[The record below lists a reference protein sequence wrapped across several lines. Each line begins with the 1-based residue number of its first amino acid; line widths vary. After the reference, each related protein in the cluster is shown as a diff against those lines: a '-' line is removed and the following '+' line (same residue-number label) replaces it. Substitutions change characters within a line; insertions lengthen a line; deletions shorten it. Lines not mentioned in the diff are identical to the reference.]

1 MGIEN
6 YMGERVKFPINPA
19 SREWWYWALTLVCM
33 IIGLSANYMAGEQ
46 ATQLSAYGF
55 YGVILISVIQ
65 TIEYILLKGATA
77 FPSQVREV
85 YTAFVIIALFD
96 PTRIFYWML
105 LVGTFMVTFFG
116 RCIIAR
122 ALVMMPWNSG
132 VKLTPP
138 GAA

>member
-1 MGIEN
+1 MKLS
-6 YMGERVKFPINPA
+6 VNPM

-33 IIGLSANYMAGEQ
+33 ITGLTAGYMDGEQ
-46 ATQLSAYGF
+46 MAQVSRYGF
-55 YGVILISVIQ
+55 YMVIFISVAQ
-65 TIEYILLKGATA
+65 TIEYIVLTGLAS

-96 PTRIFYWML
+96 PTLIFYWML

-122 ALVMMPWNSG
+122 VLVLMPWNGG
-132 VKLTPP
+132 VTLTPS
-138 GAA
+138 GEA

>member
-1 MGIEN
+1 M
-6 YMGERVKFPINPA
+6 KLAINPN

-33 IIGLSANYMAGEQ
+33 VTGLATNYMPGEQ
-46 ATQLSAYGF
+46 MVQLSAYAF
-55 YGVILISVIQ
+55 YGVILISMIQ
-65 TIEYILLKGATA
+65 TIEFILSKGAFA

-96 PTRIFYWML
+96 PTRILYWML

-122 ALVMMPWNSG
+122 VLVMMSWNKG
-132 VKLTPP
+132 VQLTPP
-138 GAA
+138 GEA

>member
-1 MGIEN
+1 M
-6 YMGERVKFPINPA
+6 KFAINLK
-19 SREWWYWALTLVCM
+19 SREWWYWALTLICM
-33 IIGLSANYMAGEQ
+33 ITGLAANYMEGEQ
-46 ATQLSAYGF
+46 MAHLSAYGF
-55 YGVILISVIQ
+55 YGVIAISVVQ
-65 TIEYILLKGATA
+65 TIEFIFTKGAAA

-96 PTRIFYWML
+96 PTRIFYWVL
-105 LVGTFMVTFFG
+105 LVGTIMVTFFV

-122 ALVMMPWNSG
+122 VLVMMPWNKD

>member
-1 MGIEN
+1 M
-6 YMGERVKFPINPA
+6 KLAINLG
-19 SREWWYWALTLVCM
+19 SREWWYWATTLGFM
-33 IIGLSANYMAGEQ
+33 LLGLAAHYMHGEQ
-46 ATQLSAYGF
+46 MAQLSAYGF

-65 TIEYILLKGATA
+65 SVEYILLTGAVS

-105 LVGTFMVTFFG
+105 LVGTVMVTFFG

-122 ALVMMPWNSG
+122 VLALMPWNSS
-132 VKLTPP
+132 VVLTPP
-138 GAA
+138 GEA

>member
-1 MGIEN
+1 MKHAID
-6 YMGERVKFPINPA
+6 PT

-33 IIGLSANYMAGEQ
+33 IAGLAFNYLPGDTMA
-46 ATQLSAYGF
+46 QLSAFGF
-55 YGVILISVIQ
+55 YGVIIISVIQ
-65 TIEYILLKGATA
+65 TIEFILTKGVTA

-105 LVGTFMVTFFG
+105 LVGTIMVTFVG

-122 ALVMMPWNSG
+122 VLAMMPWNKG
-132 VKLTPP
+132 VELSPP
-138 GAA
+138 GEA

>member
-1 MGIEN
+1 MKLA
-6 YMGERVKFPINPA
+6 VNPK

-33 IIGLSANYMAGEQ
+33 VTGLVFHYIEGEQ
-46 ATQLSAYGF
+46 SAQLSAYGF
-55 YGVILISVIQ
+55 YGVIIISMVQ
-65 TIEYILLKGATA
+65 TIEYVLLKGATA

-105 LVGTFMVTFFG
+105 LLGTVMVTFVG

-122 ALVMMPWNSG
+122 VLVMMPWNSA
-132 VKLTPP
+132 VKLTPH
-138 GAA
+138 GEA

>member
-1 MGIEN
+1 M
-6 YMGERVKFPINPA
+6 KLAINPR

-33 IIGLSANYMAGEQ
+33 ITGLAANYMPGDQMA
-46 ATQLSAYGF
+46 QLSAYGF
-55 YGVILISVIQ
+55 YGVIIISMIQ
-65 TIEYILLKGATA
+65 TNEYILLKGVFS

-85 YTAFVIIALFD
+85 YTAFVVIALFD

-105 LVGTFMVTFFG
+105 LVGTIMVTLVG

-122 ALVMMPWNSG
+122 VLVMMPWNSE

-138 GAA
+138 GEA